1 MALFP
6 SYNLVKKKEFTR
18 SCFLVTI
25 YQKKN
30 KTLFYESKIPNSGV
44 RLQDKK
50 VLSTHPRLLNDY
62 SNTHKKNN
70 TQIVVSICLDLWL
83 VNMQNTRS
91 IALMQG
97 EITSE
102 FYL

>member
-6 SYNLVKKKEFTR
+6 SYNLVKKRIYKALFPSYNLSKE
-18 SCFLVTI
+18 
-25 YQKKN
+25 N
-30 KTLFYESKIPNSGV
+30 KTLFYESKISNLEA
-44 RLQDKK
+44 RLQDRK
-50 VLSTHPRLLNDY
+50 VLSTHPRLLNDHL
-62 SNTHKKNN
+62 NTHKKNN

>member
-6 SYNLVKKKEFTR
+6 SYNLVKKEFTR
-18 SCFLVTI
+18 PCFLVTI
-25 YQKKN
+25 YQKKIRH
-30 KTLFYESKIPNSGV
+30 FYESKISNFGA
-44 RLQDKK
+44 RLQDRK
-50 VLSTHPRLLNDY
+50 VLGTHPRLLNDY
-62 SNTHKKNN
+62 LNTHKKNN
-70 TQIVVSICLDLWL
+70 MQIVVSICLHLWL
-83 VNMQNTRS
+83 VSMQNTRS

>member
-6 SYNLVKKKEFTR
+6 SHNLVKKKEFTR

-25 YQKKN
+25 YQKKIRHSSMN
-30 KTLFYESKIPNSGV
+30 
-44 RLQDKK
+44 KK

>member
-6 SYNLVKKKEFTR
+6 SYNLVKKRIYKALFPSYNLSKE
-18 SCFLVTI
+18 
-25 YQKKN
+25 N
-30 KTLFYESKIPNSGV
+30 KTLFYESKISNLGA
-44 RLQDKK
+44 RLQDRK
-50 VLSTHPRLLNDY
+50 VLGTHPRLLNDY
-62 SNTHKKNN
+62 LNTHKKNN
-70 TQIVVSICLDLWL
+70 MQIVVSICLHLWL
-83 VNMQNTRS
+83 VSMQNTRS

>member
-6 SYNLVKKKEFTR
+6 SYNLVKKRIYKALFPSYNLSKE
-18 SCFLVTI
+18 
-25 YQKKN
+25 N

-62 SNTHKKNN
+62 LNTHKKNN
-70 TQIVVSICLDLWL
+70 MQIVVSICLHLWL
-83 VNMQNTRS
+83 VSMQNTRS